1 MPFLM
6 SVLWKKIPTRQ
17 GPVWYLPVHS
27 KVLEPKDVQK
37 ADGAARI
44 LHLLGGGLVNR
55 CVDLVHDPDK
65 EPPVDPL
72 RGRAASLATG
82 PSHTLP
88 GRQA

>member
-1 MPFLM
+1 MEENSHKAEPR
-6 SVLWKKIPTRQ
+6 V
-17 GPVWYLPVHS
+17 VPVHS

-37 ADGAARI
+37 ADGAARV

-55 CVDLVHDPDK
+55 CVDLIHNPDK